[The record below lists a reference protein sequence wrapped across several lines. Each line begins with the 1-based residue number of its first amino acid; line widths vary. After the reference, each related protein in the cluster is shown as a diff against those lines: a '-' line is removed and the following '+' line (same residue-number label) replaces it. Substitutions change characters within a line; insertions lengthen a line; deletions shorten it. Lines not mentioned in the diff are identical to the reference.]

1 MITARTKYA
10 LKALLHL
17 ARHREQGRLRAVDI
31 AVAENVPLRFLEQI
45 LHGLRE
51 HGIVISHQ
59 GKGGGH
65 ELARRPDQL
74 DLLEIWRAVEG
85 PVAPVPCLSQTAYA
99 RCDDC
104 EDERTC
110 GVRKLLREVHSESL
124 RILEGTTLADA
135 LAGRSGR
142 GRN

>member
-1 MITARTKYA
+1 MLTARTKYA

-17 ARHREQGRLRAVDI
+17 ARVGTRCRAADI
-31 AVAENVPLRFLEQI
+31 AAAQAIPTRFLEQI
-45 LHGLRE
+45 LHELRE
-51 HGIVISHQ
+51 EGIVVSHP

-65 ELARRPDQL
+65 ELARAPGAI
-74 DLLEIWRAVEG
+74 DLLEIWRAIEG

-104 EDERTC
+104 ADERTC
-110 GVRKLLREVHSESL
+110 GVRRLLREMHHESL
-124 RILEGTTLADA
+124 RVLEGTTLADA

-142 GRN
+142 ARK